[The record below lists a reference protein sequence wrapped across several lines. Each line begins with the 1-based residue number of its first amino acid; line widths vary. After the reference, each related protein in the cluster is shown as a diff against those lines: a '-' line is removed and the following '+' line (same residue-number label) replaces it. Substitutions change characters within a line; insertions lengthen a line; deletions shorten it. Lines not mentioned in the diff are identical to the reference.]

1 MDSGES
7 EYQCSECGTD
17 VFNDA
22 KICPN
27 CGASLEEVPE
37 EDFIEIPISS
47 EPSTIA
53 TIQSLLQ
60 ENNIQY
66 SINDNAL
73 ENVWGPSFTQF
84 PRLIVRKDQ
93 AELVNNII
101 VSFEEENVEILDNE
115 TFKEEE
121 REKGEQPAPLI
132 GVKGWLLFF
141 CISLIFIDPIISLPL
156 IILYLVNTNN
166 PLNYYP
172 LLHLILDI
180 DLIVNV
186 LILLLGIYVGI
197 TIWILRPNS
206 IRYANL
212 FLNAYLGY
220 TILSFLIFFTIVPS
234 YDINYNSATVGF
246 FSDTFRGTIYS
257 IGYVIVWKLYLK
269 KSERVK
275 NTFGLGA
282 SSTIQ

>member
-1 MDSGES
+1 MDSAES
-7 EYQCSECGTD
+7 DYQCSECGTN
-17 VFNDA
+17 VPIEA

-27 CGASLEEVPE
+27 CGVSLEEVSE
-37 EDFIEIPISS
+37 EENFIEIPISS

-60 ENNIQY
+60 ENNIEY

-84 PRLIVRKDQ
+84 PRLLVRKDQ
-93 AELVNNII
+93 AELANDII
-101 VSFEEENVEILDNE
+101 DSFEEENVEILDTE
-115 TFKEEE
+115 VFQEEDS
-121 REKGEQPAPLI
+121 EKGEQSVPLI
-132 GVKGWLLFF
+132 GVKGWLLLF

-156 IILYLVNTNN
+156 IILYVINTNN

-172 LLHLILDI
+172 LLHIILNI
-180 DLIVNV
+180 DVILNV

-197 TIWILRPNS
+197 TIWILRPNA

-220 TILSFLIFFTIVPS
+220 TILSFLIFFTVVPS
-234 YDINYNSATVGF
+234 YDIDYNSATVGF

-257 IGYVIVWKLYLK
+257 IGYVIIWKLYLK

-275 NTFGLGA
+275 NTFPAQLN
-282 SSTIQ
+282 